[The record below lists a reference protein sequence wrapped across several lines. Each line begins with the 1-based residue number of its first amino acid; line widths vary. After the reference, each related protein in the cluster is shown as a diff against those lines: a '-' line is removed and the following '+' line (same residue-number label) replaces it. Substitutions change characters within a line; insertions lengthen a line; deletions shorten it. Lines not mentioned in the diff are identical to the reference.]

1 MNRPQKLDEKL
12 DETLDVRYELR
23 TTRREFLIGISACAG
38 SLLVAK
44 YAHSAERA
52 TFQPH
57 AFLRITADDVFTLFV
72 GKSEMGQGIHTG
84 LAMILAEELDIDP
97 QKLVIEVAGVAA
109 AFQHPFLPAQFT
121 GGSNSTQTLFE
132 PLRKVGATARR
143 MLLTACSQ
151 AWNVDIQNL
160 HTDNGFIVDGQRRVS
175 YGSMAAAAS
184 RLAVPKDVTLKSPQS
199 YKYLGKSQSRL
210 DSADKVTGSARFG
223 IDVRLPNMLVAMV
236 ARAPTFGAS
245 LRNFD
250 ASPAMAIV
258 GVVKVKKIPSGVAV
272 LATNTWAAQRGRNAL
287 ITNWDLGDAVQ
298 LSTRSQRES
307 YRRLAAT
314 PGTRARDVGN
324 VEEALAA
331 AARRI
336 DVFYEFPYLAHAC
349 MEPLNATVH
358 VTADRCD
365 VWSGTQAPSFDAAN
379 VAKILGRTPDA
390 ITVHTLFLG
399 GGFGRRGTGDSDF
412 IVEAAHVANG
422 EDVPVQTLWTRD
434 DDMRGGYYR
443 PSNVS
448 RVRAGIDTAGRPV
461 AFHHVIVGQ
470 NVHAKSPF
478 QKFVVKNGVDRTSVE
493 GSADMPYP
501 IEHLR
506 VEVHNTEQSVP
517 ILWWRSVGHSINGF
531 VTNTTLDELAV
542 LGHRDPLELRRSL
555 LVGKTR
561 HLAVLD
567 KLAAA
572 ANYGKTLRAGHFHGL
587 ALHESFGTIVG
598 QIAEVSVRSGNLR
611 VHRVT
616 CVVDCGIAIN
626 PNQVVAQMEG
636 SIIFA
641 LSAALHGEI
650 AIEDGQV
657 LQRNFDSYRVLRL
670 NEAPKIDVHI
680 VGSDAPLGGVG
691 EPGVPP
697 LAPAVC
703 NAVFRATGIRVRR
716 LPIANQLH
724 V

>member
-1 MNRPQKLDEKL
+1 MPPRHTPQPLA
-12 DETLDVRYELR
+12 ETRDVTQELR
-23 TTRREFLIGISACAG
+23 ATRREFLIGIGACAG
-38 SLLVAK
+38 ALLVAK
-44 YAHSAERA
+44 YAHSAEPA

-57 AFLRITADDVFTLFV
+57 AFLRISDDDVFTLFV

-84 LAMILAEELDIDP
+84 LAMILAEGLDVDP
-97 QKLVIEVAGVAA
+97 QKLVIEVAGVDA
-109 AFQHPFLPAQFT
+109 AFKHPFLPAQFT

-132 PLRKVGATARR
+132 PLLKVGATARS

-151 AWNVDIQNL
+151 AWNVDVQSL
-160 HTDNGFIVDGQRRVS
+160 RTDDGFVLDGQRRVS

-184 RLAVPKDVTLKSPQS
+184 RLAVPKDVALKSPQS
-199 YKYLGKSQSRL
+199 YKYLGRSQRRL
-210 DSADKVTGSARFG
+210 DSLGKVTGSARFG
-223 IDVRLPNMLVAMV
+223 IDVRLPNMLIAMV
-236 ARAPTFGAS
+236 ARAPTFGAT

-250 ASPAMAIV
+250 ASPALAIK
-258 GVVKVKKIPSGVAV
+258 GVVKVKAIPTGVAV
-272 LATNTWAAQRGRNAL
+272 LATNTWAAQRGRDAL
-287 ITNWDLGDAVQ
+287 ITNWELGESAQ

-307 YRRLAAT
+307 YRQLAGT

-379 VAKILGRTPDA
+379 VAKVLGRTPDA

-412 IVEAAHVANG
+412 VVEATHVANG
-422 EDVPVQTLWTRD
+422 ETMPVQTLWSRE

-443 PSNVS
+443 PSTVS
-448 RVRAGIDTAGRPV
+448 RVRAGIDARGKPV
-461 AFHHVIVGQ
+461 AIHHVIVGQ
-470 NVHAKSPF
+470 NVHARSPF
-478 QKFVVKNGVDRTSVE
+478 QKFVVKNGIDRTTVE
-493 GSADMPYP
+493 GSVDMPYP
-501 IEHLR
+501 IENLR

-542 LGHRDPLELRRSL
+542 LGHRDPLELHRSL

-572 ANYGKTLRAGHFHGL
+572 ANYGKALKAGRFHGL
-587 ALHESFGTIVG
+587 ALHQSFGTVVG
-598 QIAEVSVRSGNLR
+598 QIAEVSVRAGSLR
-611 VHRVT
+611 VHRIT

-650 AIEDGQV
+650 AIDDGQV
-657 LQRNFDSYRVLRL
+657 LQRNFDTYRLLRL

-680 VGSDAPLGGVG
+680 IGSDAPLGGIG